1 VALGVS
7 VEDAA
12 EVVLDVRRRDAE
24 RLQLE
29 LAGGLSAGRELMRG
43 NAPKPTPLTTPSR
56 EGRALNEETARVT
69 RAERDER
76 MSG

>member
-29 LAGGLSAGRELMRG
+29 LAGGLSAGRELMRQC
-43 NAPKPTPLTTPSR
+43 T
-56 EGRALNEETARVT
+56 ETHAADH
-69 RAERDER
+69 AE
-76 MSG
+76 S